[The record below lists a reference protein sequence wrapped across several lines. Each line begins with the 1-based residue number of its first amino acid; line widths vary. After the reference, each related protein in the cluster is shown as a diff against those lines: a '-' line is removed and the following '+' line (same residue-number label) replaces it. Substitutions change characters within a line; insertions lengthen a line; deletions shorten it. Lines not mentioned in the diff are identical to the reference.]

1 MPVRGDETAT
11 RTEDVPASEPAGGAA
26 SGAVG
31 GPGLRER
38 KKRRTRQALATAAL
52 RLFAERG
59 YEETTV
65 AEIAAAADV
74 SPRTFFS
81 YFPSKEDVVF
91 AEIDD
96 RLAEVS
102 EHLRR
107 TPGETPMDTIRRA
120 VIDVLEAL
128 VAEHGEYGAVQIA
141 LILERP
147 TLRARALQRMTD
159 AQEQIEALL
168 RDLCPGI
175 AEVDAVAAS
184 GIAIGGMQAVVAH
197 CRREGYDPPSMRRAL
212 DRAVEIVEHGLV
224 SVEALSRPTP

>member
-1 MPVRGDETAT
+1 MQGTADEH
-11 RTEDVPASEPAGGAA
+11 DPAPA
-26 SGAVG
+26 
-31 GPGLRER
+31 GLRER
-38 KKRRTRQALATAAL
+38 KKQRTRQAIATAAL

-59 YEETTV
+59 YEETTI

-102 EHLRR
+102 EQLRR
-107 TPGETPMDTIRRA
+107 TPGETPMETIRRS

-141 LILERP
+141 LIQERP
-147 TLRARALQRMTD
+147 GLRAQALHRMMNT
-159 AQEQIEALL
+159 QEQIEALL
-168 RDLCPGI
+168 RDLCPDL

-184 GIAIGGMQAVVAH
+184 GMAIGGMQAVVAH
-197 CRREGYDPPSMRRAL
+197 CRREGTTRCRCAGPSTGPSTSWSAASPRSTPSPGRRSSASP
-212 DRAVEIVEHGLV
+212 R
-224 SVEALSRPTP
+224 S

>member
-1 MPVRGDETAT
+1 ETAT
-11 RTEDVPASEPAGGAA
+11 RTEDVPASEPEGGAA
-26 SGAVG
+26 CGAVG
-31 GPGLRER
+31 GAGLREP

-128 VAEHGEYGAVQIA
+128 GAEHSEVGAAQNA
-141 LILERP
+141 RTMDRA
-147 TLRARALQRMTD
+147 TLWARAWT
-159 AQEQIEALL
+159 
-168 RDLCPGI
+168 
-175 AEVDAVAAS
+175 
-184 GIAIGGMQAVVAH
+184 
-197 CRREGYDPPSMRRAL
+197 
-212 DRAVEIVEHGLV
+212 
-224 SVEALSRPTP
+224 